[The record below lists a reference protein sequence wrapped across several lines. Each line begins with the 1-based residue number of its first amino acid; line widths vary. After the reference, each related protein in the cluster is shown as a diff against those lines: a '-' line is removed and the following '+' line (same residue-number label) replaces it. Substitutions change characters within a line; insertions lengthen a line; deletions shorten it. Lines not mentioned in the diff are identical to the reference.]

1 MTKMPDPDARFDLE
15 READQLEAQLLAST
29 WPEEALEKEP
39 ANALNISGPSLASA
53 QPAVHHKAT
62 LSCVSEVELDAFH
75 RLMADPNYQHNR
87 SLLNATQR
95 TELIFIL
102 QDPTRFKPIWYDPKD
117 RNSVQR
123 LNKLKFEAKTKYRLI
138 DRQLYRVTESKDG
151 SEVVLRQ
158 AFVYDAGSIIAA
170 CHKTIGHAGEDKT
183 HAEVCKK
190 FYGISRQSL
199 KHLLKQC
206 ETCMKMAP
214 NKSKAPLQPI
224 CVERAMERLQ
234 IDLMDMGSIPAG
246 PYKWILH
253 IKDHFSKYSMLFAL
267 TTKESSKIADFLEL
281 FIKFYGVPEIIQADN
296 GREFKG
302 AVAILCKRLKIK
314 VINGRP
320 RHPQTQGLVEQ
331 ANGVAKRKIN
341 AWMNDTGSKYWPDAL
356 SIVETQMNNQTH
368 TSLPRHLTPYGVFN
382 NRHPRKLLDAQ
393 MATDRE
399 WIELV
404 ETVEESAINTLCC
417 SIPASGES
425 LQLNLA
431 RDLLEVLPTESVDL
445 STNDGEL
452 EGNKTTV
459 AGEVV
464 GEAQKLAEQQD
475 LEVRGHQQLVRER
488 MINKY
493 SNQHEIQQFEEG
505 QIVTLKLPIED
516 RSALDNKRLFCKVIR
531 MPIENKYKLQCEYGF
546 ISNLYPT
553 RQLNSVG
560 SILQARYA
568 EAAGAWPTRELT
580 LTTAARLNSTSDR
593 VSIKCSCRKKCA
605 GQKRCQCS
613 KNQQKCTQYCHD
625 AERQCDNYGS
635 VLEGTQQAIITVS
648 TTIESVALPIMTRKR
663 SRAESRGGGS
673 KSKRSR

>member
-1 MTKMPDPDARFDLE
+1 MHVILSTMPEYAYCRLLICQRILVVKMPDSDAQFE
-15 READQLEAQLLAST
+15 FEPEADEFEAQLASV
-29 WPEEALEKEP
+29 WPEEALEEALEEEP
-39 ANALNISGPSLASA
+39 VTALSLSGPPPTPVQL
-53 QPAVHHKAT
+53 AVHHKAV
-62 LSCVSEVELDAFH
+62 LPCVSEVELDAFH

-87 SLLNATQR
+87 SLLNPTQR

-102 QDPTRFKPIWYDPKD
+102 EDPARFKPIWYNPKD
-117 RNSVQR
+117 KKSVQR

-138 DRQLYRVTESKDG
+138 DRQLYRVIENKDG
-151 SEVVLRQ
+151 GQVVLRQ

-190 FYGISRQSL
+190 FYGILRQSL
-199 KHLLKQC
+199 KQLLKQC
-206 ETCMKMAP
+206 ETCIKMAP

-224 CVERAMERLQ
+224 CVERALERLQ
-234 IDLMDMGSIPAG
+234 MDLMDMGSIPAG

-341 AWMNDTGSKYWPDAL
+341 AWMNDTSSKYWPDAL
-356 SIVETQMNNQTH
+356 SVVETQMNNQTH
-368 TSLPRHLTPYGVFN
+368 TSLPRHLTPYEVFN
-382 NRHPRKLLDAQ
+382 NRCPRKLPDAQ

-399 WIELV
+399 WVELV

-417 SIPASGES
+417 SNSAPDAS

-431 RDLLEVLPTESVDL
+431 RDLLEILPTESVDVY
-445 STNDGEL
+445 TNDGEL
-452 EGNKTTV
+452 EGQETIPSE
-459 AGEVV
+459 EVIE
-464 GEAQKLAEQQD
+464 EAHPLAEQQD
-475 LEVRGHQQLVRER
+475 QEVRDHQQLVRER

-493 SNQHEIQQFEEG
+493 SNQHEIQSFEQG
-505 QIVTLKLPIED
+505 QIVTLKLPNED
-516 RSALDNKRLFCKVIR
+516 RSALDNKCLFCKVIK
-531 MPIENKYKLQCEYGF
+531 MPVENKYKLQCEYGI

-553 RQLNSVG
+553 RQLNAVG

-568 EAAGAWPTRELT
+568 EAADAWPTRELT
-580 LTTAARLNSTSDR
+580 LTAAARLNSTSDR
-593 VSIKCSCRKKCA
+593 VAIKCSCRKKCA
-605 GQKRCQCS
+605 GQKRC
-613 KNQQKCTQYCHD
+613 
-625 AERQCDNYGS
+625 
-635 VLEGTQQAIITVS
+635 
-648 TTIESVALPIMTRKR
+648 
-663 SRAESRGGGS
+663 
-673 KSKRSR
+673 